1 MSITPDFIKEQIEK
15 QLYEMSLHSDEE
27 RIEERI
33 SEGLLVSQLEFV
45 LLQCEVIEQ
54 YSNDPRGESC
64 LVLGYTNDNVPVHIV
79 CGKKSMKKFIYYNC
93 V

>member
-1 MSITPDFIKEQIEK
+1 
-15 QLYEMSLHSDEE
+15 MSLYAD
-27 RIEERI
+27 EERI

-79 CGKKSMKKFIYYNC
+79 CGKKSMKNLFIITVYKPIMPKWVDPKNRNR
-93 V
+93 